1 MKKLKVLTVVGTRP
15 EIIRLSRVMAKL
27 DESEAIEHITVH
39 TGQNYDYELNEIFY
53 EDLGI
58 RKPDYFLNA
67 AGATATATI
76 GQILINIDPIL
87 EEVKPDAFLVLG
99 DTNSCLCAIP
109 AKKRHIPIFHMEA
122 GNRCFDQRVP
132 EETNRKIVDH
142 ISDINLTYSSIARE
156 YLLREG
162 IPADRIIKTGS
173 PMFEVLNHYMPKIL
187 ASDVLTRL
195 GLEKE
200 KYFVVSAHR
209 EENINSEK
217 NFKGLIDSLNLIAE
231 KYGFPIIV
239 STHPRTRKKLEKVT
253 QSITEEGTESH
264 SDNNKPLSNSVP
276 NTAEHCEPK
285 TVEHSN
291 QNKSLST
298 SVSNTVEHSETYI
311 NPLIQWMKPLGFSDY
326 NALQINAYAVL
337 SDSGTISEESSILNF
352 RALNI
357 REAHERPEAMEEAS
371 VMMVGLYPER
381 ILQGLVQLQYQQ
393 VGKRHINPESR
404 TTNHESQITNHEP
417 CTSQFRL
424 VGDYSMPNVSDKVVR
439 IILGYTDYV
448 KRTVWSE

>member
-1 MKKLKVLTVVGTRP
+1 MKKLKVMTVVGTRP
-15 EIIRLSRVMAKL
+15 EIIRLSRVMARL

-67 AGATATATI
+67 AGATATATV
-76 GQILINIDPIL
+76 GQILINIEPVL
-87 EEVKPDAFLVLG
+87 EEVQPDAFLVLG

-162 IPADRIIKTGS
+162 LPADRIIKTGS
-173 PMFEVLNHYMPKIL
+173 PMFEVLNHYMPKIQ
-187 ASDVLTRL
+187 ASDVLNRL
-195 GLEKE
+195 NLEKE
-200 KYFVVSAHR
+200 KFFVVSAHR

-217 NFKGLIDSLNLIAE
+217 NFNGLLESLNLIAE
-231 KYGFPIIV
+231 KYNYPIIV
-239 STHPRTRKKLEKVT
+239 STHPRTRKKLET
-253 QSITEEGTESH
+253 LN
-264 SDNNKPLSNSVP
+264 SDSNTLNFKPETLNSEP
-276 NTAEHCEPK
+276 ETLNSEPK
-285 TVEHSN
+285 TH
-291 QNKSLST
+291 K
-298 SVSNTVEHSETYI
+298 
-311 NPLIQWMKPLGFSDY
+311 LIQWMKPLGFSDY
-326 NALQINAYAVL
+326 NALQLNAFAVL

-357 REAHERPEAMEEAS
+357 RDAHERPEAMEEAS
-371 VMMVGLYPER
+371 VMMAGLNPER
-381 ILQGLVQLQYQQ
+381 ILQGLMQLQTQKT
-393 VGKRHINPESR
+393 GEERN
-404 TTNHESQITNHEP
+404 
-417 CTSQFRL
+417 FRL
-424 VGDYSMPNVSDKVVR
+424 VGDYSMPNVSDKVAR
-439 IILGYTDYV
+439 IILSYTDYI
-448 KRTVWSE
+448 KRTVWSGQ